1 MPVRLSE
8 HYSARRGVLTIYAS
22 SVQAVDRALI
32 VDTLPSN
39 DQADANA
46 WAARM
51 LGVGSVAGYFM
62 YVLHRYL
69 PTLGLTAVQRQR

>member
-1 MPVRLSE
+1 MLVS
-8 HYSARRGVLTIYAS
+8 LTNLPHI
-22 SVQAVDRALI
+22 VQAVDRALI
-32 VDTLPSN
+32 VDTLPSS

-62 YVLHRYL
+62 FVHFIPCSSRALRTDCL
-69 PTLGLTAVQRQR
+69 AVATST